1 MPKAKRQVTI
11 TSARLPPSSLP
22 PYAVSLPVNTE
33 FGFREIKGLQSELE
47 TSKYWNATVFVA
59 WEHGFLDKFVKNLVK
74 ADGGNPAQVPSWP
87 ENDYVTIFL
96 IKITHSGGHESVA
109 FTIDHEG
116 LNNFN
121 LHGS

>member
-1 MPKAKRQVTI
+1 
-11 TSARLPPSSLP
+11 
-22 PYAVSLPVNTE
+22 VSLPVNTE